1 MIRCASIAL
10 LVAAAGSAQAQLINV
25 NPSTVIPAF
34 GTPWYSTGNTPSG
47 SSAITSYIGI
57 DGDGAAQIRG
67 DRTRF
72 AIGNIFPSN
81 SSPLPNVGLL
91 SDVTAF
97 SYQWNTVSV
106 GAGIPTAQ
114 APVLRLHVLDPVNN
128 RRVEFI
134 WEDGEQSVP
143 QFVGLM
149 APVGTLGT
157 VYSGNFFTGR
167 VYAFTGGLGRGI
179 FNGSGVLIPGS
190 DSALPFSNLISILG
204 VPTATVAGVSVGVG
218 SGVGSGFEGYA
229 DTVTL
234 QFGTS
239 PALQMNFVPTP
250 GAAALLGLAGL
261 AATRRRR

>member
-1 MIRCASIAL
+1 MVRFASVAL
-10 LVAAAGSAQAQLINV
+10 VLAAAGAAQAQVLNV
-25 NPSTVIPAF
+25 GPTTIVPGF
-34 GTPWYSTGNTPSG
+34 GTAWYSTGNSGGG
-47 SSAITSYIGI
+47 SSGITSYIGI

-97 SYQWNTVSV
+97 SYQWNTVAV
-106 GAGIPTAQ
+106 GSGVVTAQ
-114 APVLRLHVLDPVNN
+114 APALRMHVLDPVNN
-128 RRVEFI
+128 RRIEFI
-134 WEDGEQSVP
+134 WEDGEQSTP
-143 QFVGLM
+143 QFVGG
-149 APVGTLGT
+149 AGTLGT

-167 VYAFTGGLGRGI
+167 VYANTGGLGRGLFDGGGAMI
-179 FNGSGVLIPGS
+179 SGS
-190 DSALPFSNLISILG
+190 DAALPFSNLISILG
-204 VPTATVAGVSVGVG
+204 VPSATVAGVSVGVG
-218 SGVGSGFEGYA
+218 SSVGADFLGYA

-234 QFGTS
+234 QFGTN